1 MKRTKTILTI
11 DGLRVTVVGSE
22 KHQTAILSRRA
33 DVACGLHRPD
43 FGECSGREV
52 ARFDSILRACREYA
66 KAAGVSSVEVVTSD
80 GVVLEAL

>member
-1 MKRTKTILTI
+1 MKKMKMVLTI

-22 KHQTAILSRRA
+22 KHRTAILSRRA

-52 ARFDSILRACREYA
+52 ARFDSIRRACEEYA
-66 KAAGVSSVEVVTSD
+66 KGAGVTSVEIVTSY
-80 GVVLEAL
+80 GAVLGAI